1 MDAFVV
7 DIQTVSGN
15 HTQRMD
21 KTQRRKEMFPLA
33 QRTNAAILGGPDA
46 ICILVDGSNMTAPR
60 DVQEVA
66 NQISRLARLGIHVLV
81 YYTHMGRHFPRSWRT
96 FQQFSTVFHPTVQV
110 VKIAFYGQGARA
122 MDDHFLSCLMIDL
135 CLNLRVT
142 EVVIASNDLKHISNE
157 FDTGTAVS
165 STVGA
170 GSNEF
175 GCIGRCVFFM
185 AVMFALGV
193 IPRCPTVFSLN
204 AQVNGIQFD
213 KAKLNLEVDHMDI
226 DDHIYKR
233 ACEIEDRRADKHCK
247 DVGKWMCDN
256 SSNLRLIW
264 NLHLDFETRK
274 ILQEKAQKLYYAET
288 TALGLSPH
296 APIVI

>member
-1 MDAFVV
+1 MDL
-7 DIQTVSGN
+7 
-15 HTQRMD
+15 R
-21 KTQRRKEMFPLA
+21 EMFILA
-33 QRTNAAILGGPDA
+33 QRMNATILLDPNV
-46 ICILVDGSNMTAPR
+46 ICILVDGSNLSAER
-60 DVQEVA
+60 DVREIA
-66 NQISRLARLGIHVLV
+66 AKISDLARQGISILV
-81 YYTHMGRHFPRSWRT
+81 YYTHMSMNFPPSWRT
-96 FQQFSTVFHPTVQV
+96 FQQFSTVFYPTVQV
-110 VKIAFYGQGARA
+110 VKIAFDGQGARA

-135 CLNLRVT
+135 CLNLKVT

-193 IPRCPTVFSLN
+193 IPRCPTVFSPN

-256 SSNLRLIW
+256 SSNLWQIW
-264 NLHLDFETRK
+264 NLLDFEART
-274 ILQEKAQKLYYAET
+274 ILQKKAQKLYDAERK
-288 TALGLSPH
+288 ALGL
-296 APIVI
+296 IV